1 MSRLQEW
8 WAEGHFIEVDG
19 RRIFTRVTGTGPTLV
34 FLHGFPTSSHDWA
47 EVIADLSADFRCV
60 TFDHLGYGASDKP
73 PDADYSSIVQT
84 DRALNILQSLGVTG
98 ATVIGHDLG
107 GILLQQFLHRA
118 LHGQGAS
125 LEIEQAI
132 FSNSSVYPKLYRPTS
147 TQLALVDPAQGKLLA
162 RKITRDTL
170 AASMMRIFPAHPPT
184 SDRIDDLWAA
194 ISRND
199 GQHLWPDQLIYMK
212 ERADLGEGWVDAM
225 RRTNKPLGFI
235 YGLADPISGEHILN
249 EVETDLPDARCIGLA
264 GLGHYPQIESA
275 QEFSAALRALLQ
287 QTARVT

>member
-8 WAEGHFIEVDG
+8 WAEGHFIKVDG
-19 RRIFTRVTGTGPTLV
+19 RRIFTHVTGAGPTLV

-47 EVIADLSADFRCV
+47 EVIADLSAGFRCV

-73 PDADYSSIVQT
+73 HDADYSSIVQT
-84 DRALNILQSLGVTG
+84 DRALNILQSLGVTR

-118 LHGQGAS
+118 LHGQVPS

-132 FSNSSVYPKLYRPTS
+132 FSNSSVYPKLYRPTP

-162 RKITRDTL
+162 TKVTRDTL
-170 AASMMRIFPAHPPT
+170 AASMMTIFPTNPPT

-199 GQHLWPDQLIYMK
+199 GQHLWPAQLIYMK

-249 EVETDLPDARCIGLA
+249 EVETGLPDAQRIGLA

-275 QEFSAALRALLQ
+275 QEFNAALRALLQ
-287 QTARVT
+287 QAARVT